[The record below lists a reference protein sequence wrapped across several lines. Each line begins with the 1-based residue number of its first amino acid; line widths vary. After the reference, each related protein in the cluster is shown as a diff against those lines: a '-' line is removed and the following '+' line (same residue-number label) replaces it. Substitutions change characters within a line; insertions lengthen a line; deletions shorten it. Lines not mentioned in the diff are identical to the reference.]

1 MPRDLGVSF
10 MGRAWQ
16 STLTVPEWAPHR
28 NTCERWLLRIP
39 DARADLLGRQLRLRG
54 DRVVRGQE

>member
-28 NTCERWLLRIP
+28 NTCKRRLLRIP
-39 DARADLLGRQLRLRG
+39 NARADLLGRQLIPRG
-54 DRVVRGQE
+54 DRMV